1 MKKMY
6 ENDFG
11 ELLQYKINDIVNIHT
26 YNLRLIGEIISIN
39 KDNYG
44 LDVLIIKDKNG
55 ILFECSEQDIAIKF

>member
-1 MKKMY
+1 MK
-6 ENDFG
+6 
-11 ELLQYKINDIVNIHT
+11 YKINDIVNIHT

-55 ILFECSEQDIAIKF
+55 KLFECSEQDIAIKF